1 MKKCLWLV
9 IATLICAFNTYAQK
23 IGIATD
29 KITNITKEDALRIV
43 SKEFANR
50 DVDYFILENNSDV
63 NWTIFID
70 AEPMKGW
77 EHECYITTVPKTS
90 VNNIIVSPSLIER
103 TLPPAGNF
111 VPLQVRNRYGMNS
124 NQKPIVATNTESNSF
139 SSVAG
144 RTYAVILSGGVDRIS
159 NYERY
164 WNDCSFIYQ
173 TLTKKYGIPKE
184 NIIPIMS
191 DGDNPAPDMLLTTGG
206 FASQSLD
213 IDFDGKDEIKLS
225 AIKSNVANT
234 LDKLQSKMHK
244 DDHLFFFVIDHGGST
259 DNNTNSYICLW
270 NRETLYDYE
279 LAQMLKPILD
289 KKVNVN
295 VVLGQCFAGGFND
308 NLSKIGCVVASACK
322 GSESSWACP
331 DIPYDEFVYQWT
343 CAVNEANHNKV
354 PVKSDADKNGFV
366 SMDEAF
372 KYAKSTDRW
381 VASGRENPVYTSNPK
396 SLGEDL
402 AFNNIPDSVDLFIKD
417 NDEDTGK
424 EPNMTT
430 DIHWRTPSICVR
442 NNDDDVFEHENPKYA
457 TDHQMAYIYVK
468 VGNRGKEK
476 FEGEGKWVKIYWAQ
490 ASTGLSDKSWKGR
503 EVYKNRYATGGF
515 LEAVPIDEI
524 EPGRETIVKI
534 PWTLPQLLKNYPDG
548 DFHFCLVAKIMDTP
562 YDDGYE
568 AGKHYFEVLKYN
580 DIAQKNVTIIKK
592 NELTKAFNVYVRN
605 IYPEAKNYTLE
616 LVPQN
621 ENSASIFSR
630 GNVEMEMSEK
640 IYTAWERGGMQSE
653 GLSLESNNA
662 QLRTVKIA
670 NAQNKIKRISLN
682 ADEFDVV
689 KVKFNLSRV
698 DVGLKYSYAF
708 DLIQKDEQ
716 GNIIGG
722 ETFILSNIPTVT
734 LPEITIKQG
743 EGGTYDLGV
752 DSDDYDHYMW
762 EDESGKVI
770 GSEKSITVTPTK
782 ANHIYNVT
790 AFTENGESG
799 EATATLEPSFAIESV
814 NNESG
819 VLTVRLLNES
829 PENGVI
835 TVTPMYNDGVKIAQ
849 NISAGQS
856 TISID
861 TSVLEP
867 GMYIVTY
874 TIASEVIDS
883 VKTTINK

>member
-1 MKKCLWLV
+1 MFV
-9 IATLICAFNTYAQK
+9 TLISAFNSYAQ
-23 IGIATD
+23 GTGTTHD
-29 KITNITKEDALRIV
+29 QITIVSKEKALQIV
-43 SKEFANR
+43 SKEFSNR
-50 DVDYFILENNSDV
+50 DVDYYILENNSDLY
-63 NWTIFID
+63 WTIFID

-90 VNNIIVSPSLIER
+90 YNNIIVTPTLTER

-124 NQKPIVATNTESNSF
+124 NQKPIVATNTESNGYSD
-139 SSVAG
+139 VAG
-144 RTYAVILSGGVDRIS
+144 RTYAVILSGGVNKLS

-173 TLTKKYGIPKE
+173 TLKNKYGIPKE
-184 NIIPIMS
+184 NIIPLMS
-191 DGDNPAPDMLLTTGG
+191 DGADPTPDMRLTSGG
-206 FASQSLD
+206 FATQSLD
-213 IDFDGKDEIKLS
+213 LDFDGQNEIQLS
-225 AIKSNVANT
+225 AIKSNVTST
-234 LDKLQSKMHK
+234 LNKLQSKMHK
-244 DDHLFFFVIDHGGST
+244 DDHLFIFVIDHGGST
-259 DNNTNSYICLW
+259 ADNANSYICLW
-270 NRETLYDYE
+270 NNETLFDHE
-279 LAQMLKPILD
+279 LAKMLKPILD
-289 KKVNVN
+289 NKVNVN

-308 NLSKIGCVVASACK
+308 DLSKVGCVVASACT
-322 GSESSWACP
+322 GSESSWSCP

-343 CAVNEANHNKV
+343 CAVNEADHNKV
-354 PVKSDADKNGFV
+354 PVKSDVDKNGFV

-381 VASGRENPVYTSNPK
+381 VASGRENPMYTSNPK

-417 NDEDTGK
+417 NEEDTGK

-442 NNDDDVFEHENPKYA
+442 NNDDNVFEHENPKYA

-476 FEGEGKWVKIYWAQ
+476 FAGEGKWVKIYWAQ

-503 EVYKNRYATGGF
+503 EVYNNRYATGGF

-524 EPGRETIVKI
+524 EPGKETIVKI

-548 DFHFCLVAKIMDTP
+548 DFHFCLVAKVMDTP

-592 NELTKAFNVYVRN
+592 DELTKAFNVYVRN

-670 NAQNKIKRISLN
+670 NPQNKIKRISLN

-689 KVKFNLSRV
+689 KVKFNLSRLAA
-698 DVGLKYSYAF
+698 GLNYLYAF
-708 DLIQKDEQ
+708 DLIQRDEQ

-743 EGGTYDLGV
+743 EGGTYELGV

-799 EATATLEPSFAIESV
+799 EATATLEPSFAIDSV

-835 TVTPMYNDGVKIAQ
+835 TLTHMYNDGVKIAQ

-867 GMYIVTY
+867 GMYVVTY

-883 VKTTINK
+883 VKTTITK

>member
-1 MKKCLWLV
+1 MLNS
-9 IATLICAFNTYAQK
+9 AFSSYAQ
-23 IGIATD
+23 GTD
-29 KITNITKEDALRIV
+29 TSFEQFTIVSKEKALQIV

-50 DVDYFILENNSDV
+50 DVDYYILENNSDLY
-63 NWTIFID
+63 WTIFVD

-77 EHECYITTVPKTS
+77 EHECYTTTVPKTIQTTIA
-90 VNNIIVSPSLIER
+90 NAPAPTLTRR

-111 VPLQVRNRYGMNS
+111 IPLQVKNRYGIHAY
-124 NQKPIVATNTESNSF
+124 QKPMVDPITQSNN
-139 SSVAG
+139 SSNVAG
-144 RTYAVILSGGVDRIS
+144 RTYAIILSGGVNKLS

-173 TLTKKYGIPKE
+173 TLTNKYGIPKE
-184 NIIPIMS
+184 NIIPLMS
-191 DGDNPAPDMLLTTGG
+191 DGADPSADMRLTTGG
-206 FASQSLD
+206 FSTQSLD
-213 IDFDGKDEIKLS
+213 LDFDGQNEIQLS
-225 AIKSNVANT
+225 AIKSNVVST
-234 LDKLQSKMHK
+234 LNKLQSKMQK
-244 DDHLFFFVIDHGGST
+244 DDHLFIFVIDHGGST
-259 DNNTNSYICLW
+259 AGNTNSYICLW
-270 NRETLYDYE
+270 NNETLFDHE
-279 LAQMLKPILD
+279 LAEMLKPILD
-289 KKVNVN
+289 NKVNVN

-308 NLSKIGCVVASACK
+308 DLSKVGCVVASACT
-322 GSESSWACP
+322 GSESSWSCP

-354 PVKSDADKNGFV
+354 PVKSDVDKNGFV

-372 KYAKSTDRW
+372 KYAKATDRW
-381 VASGRENPVYTSNPK
+381 VASGRENPMYTSKPK

-402 AFNNIPDSVDLFIKD
+402 AFNKIPESVDLFIKD

-442 NNDDDVFEHENPKYA
+442 NNDDDIFAHENPKYA

-468 VGNRGKEK
+468 VGNRGKVK
-476 FEGEGKWVKIYWAQ
+476 FAGEGKWVKIYWAQ

-503 EVYKNRYATGGF
+503 EVYQNRYATGGF

-580 DIAQKNVTIIKK
+580 DIAQKNVTIVKK
-592 NELTKAFNVYVRN
+592 DELQKAFNVYVRN
-605 IYPEAKNYTLE
+605 IYSEAKNYTLE
-616 LVPQN
+616 LVPQDD
-621 ENSASIFSR
+621 NSASIFTR
-630 GNVEMEMSEK
+630 GDVEMQMSEK

-670 NAQNKIKRISLN
+670 NRQNKIKRISLN

-689 KVKFNLSRV
+689 KLKFNLGRI
-698 DVGLKYSYAF
+698 GIGFYTYSF

-722 ETFILSNIPTVT
+722 ETFILSNVPTIDK
-734 LPEITIKQG
+734 PIITITPG
-743 EGGTYDLGV
+743 EGGVYELGV
-752 DSDDYDHYMW
+752 DSDDYDHYTW

-790 AFTENGESG
+790 AFTEDGESG
-799 EATATLEPSFAIESV
+799 EATATLEPSCAIESV

-819 VLTVRLLNES
+819 TLTVKLRNAS
-829 PENGVI
+829 PESGVI
-835 TVTPMYNDGVKIAQ
+835 TVTPLNNNGKP
-849 NISAGQS
+849 ISKNLQEGE
-856 TISID
+856 TYVTLD
-861 TSVLEP
+861 TSSLAS

-874 TIASEVIDS
+874 TIDSEIIDS
-883 VKTTINK
+883 AKTTINQ

>member
-1 MKKCLWLV
+1 
-9 IATLICAFNTYAQK
+9 
-23 IGIATD
+23 
-29 KITNITKEDALRIV
+29 
-43 SKEFANR
+43 
-50 DVDYFILENNSDV
+50 
-63 NWTIFID
+63 
-70 AEPMKGW
+70 
-77 EHECYITTVPKTS
+77 
-90 VNNIIVSPSLIER
+90 
-103 TLPPAGNF
+103 
-111 VPLQVRNRYGMNS
+111 
-124 NQKPIVATNTESNSF
+124 
-139 SSVAG
+139 
-144 RTYAVILSGGVDRIS
+144 
-159 NYERY
+159 
-164 WNDCSFIYQ
+164 
-173 TLTKKYGIPKE
+173 
-184 NIIPIMS
+184 
-191 DGDNPAPDMLLTTGG
+191 
-206 FASQSLD
+206 
-213 IDFDGKDEIKLS
+213 
-225 AIKSNVANT
+225 
-234 LDKLQSKMHK
+234 
-244 DDHLFFFVIDHGGST
+244 
-259 DNNTNSYICLW
+259 
-270 NRETLYDYE
+270 
-279 LAQMLKPILD
+279 
-289 KKVNVN
+289 
-295 VVLGQCFAGGFND
+295 
-308 NLSKIGCVVASACK
+308 
-322 GSESSWACP
+322 
-331 DIPYDEFVYQWT
+331 
-343 CAVNEANHNKV
+343 
-354 PVKSDADKNGFV
+354 
-366 SMDEAF
+366 MDEAF
-372 KYAKSTDRW
+372 KYAKATDRW
-381 VASGRENPVYTSNPK
+381 VASGRENPMYTSKPK

-402 AFNNIPDSVDLFIKD
+402 AFNKIPESVDLFIKD

-442 NNDDDVFEHENPKYA
+442 NNDDDIFAHENPKYA

-476 FEGEGKWVKIYWAQ
+476 FAGEGKWVKIYWAQ

-503 EVYKNRYATGGF
+503 EVYNNRYATGGF

-524 EPGRETIVKI
+524 EPGKETIVKI

-548 DFHFCLVAKIMDTP
+548 DFHFCLVAKVMDTP

-592 NELTKAFNVYVRN
+592 DELTKAFNVYVRN
-605 IYPEAKNYTLE
+605 IYSEAKNYTLE
-616 LVPQN
+616 LVPQDD
-621 ENSASIFSR
+621 NSASIFSR
-630 GNVEMEMSEK
+630 GNVEMQMSEK

-653 GLSLESNNA
+653 GLSLESNTP

-670 NAQNKIKRISLN
+670 NPQNKIKRISLN

-689 KVKFNLSRV
+689 KLKFNLGRT
-698 DVGLKYSYAF
+698 GIGFYSYAF

-722 ETFILSNIPTVT
+722 ETFMISNLPTVDK
-734 LPEITIKQG
+734 PIITINPG
-743 EGGTYDLGV
+743 EGGIYELGV

-762 EDESGKVI
+762 EDESGNVI
-770 GSEKSITVTPTK
+770 GSEKTITVTPTK

-849 NISAGQS
+849 NITARQS

-867 GMYIVTY
+867 GMYVVTY
-874 TIASEVIDS
+874 SIASEVIDS